1 MYSTNQTI
9 NNPLQALD
17 ELYRTGYRS
26 NTLERALNKI
36 VDIEIAIAHKQL
48 TELQA
53 KIQNYEQQYQMNS
66 EAFYQRFNLGE
77 LGDDVDFVEWSAFYD
92 MHQAVSDRLKILQ
105 PKGNQW
111 THNNT

>member
-1 MYSTNQTI
+1 
-9 NNPLQALD
+9 
-17 ELYRTGYRS
+17 
-26 NTLERALNKI
+26 
-36 VDIEIAIAHKQL
+36 
-48 TELQA
+48 
-53 KIQNYEQQYQMNS
+53 MNS